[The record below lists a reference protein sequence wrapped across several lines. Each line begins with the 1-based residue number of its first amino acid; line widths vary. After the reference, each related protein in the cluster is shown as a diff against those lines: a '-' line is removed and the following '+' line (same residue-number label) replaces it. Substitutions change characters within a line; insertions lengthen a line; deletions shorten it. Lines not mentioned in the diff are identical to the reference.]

1 MTMWTTLD
9 PAAVAVDPGGR
20 TTARLRVRNTGDTV
34 EEYRISI
41 VGAPAG
47 WARIEPGTLRLYPGS
62 EGSAEITFAPPRSPD
77 APAGPAPFGILVE
90 PREYPVQRD
99 VVEGRVTVAPFTE
112 LRAELVPPSLVGRF
126 RGRAA
131 VAVDNLGNTP
141 LTASLTA
148 RDESGRLTF
157 DIRPNAVQVAPGR
170 AVFADVEV
178 RPQSVSWTGRTET
191 HRTTVTVRRSGDA
204 GDLELAG
211 DFEQR
216 PVLPGWLLFAGGL
229 LVTGAVAFAVLWFG
243 FAPKVNS
250 AAGERKAEAGA
261 VLPDPLG
268 GQAPLPSAPAPPPDP
283 LPGGAL
289 PGGDP
294 GAGGAGGAAAGT
306 GTAPGGGGGGGG
318 AGGGG
323 TPAGGGGGAP
333 PPPAGNPQAAKQGPP
348 WRAGYQ
354 ADVAVHFAQL
364 RLASLGNNACTLKG
378 QWKEG
383 VIDAQT
389 AASLIC
395 YQKAVMADQK
405 TTRVL
410 TATDQLGT
418 LGRATLASMWM
429 QGVTADRLT
438 SGSRNFE
445 VTRLDAA
452 LRWATQATISDNDL
466 QADRAFAQL
475 GVDYFKA
482 GGRNGA
488 PTVSDTKIRDRVRAY
503 QQSVN
508 LPVTGVA
515 DGRTVNALLGGSV
528 NGTGRPGR

>member
-47 WARIEPGTLRLYPGS
+47 WARVEPGTLRLYPGS
-62 EGSAEITFAPPRSPD
+62 EGSAEIDFAPPRSPD

-90 PREYPVQRD
+90 PREHPGQRD
-99 VVEGRVTVAPFTE
+99 VVEGRVTVTPFTE

-148 RDESGRLTF
+148 RDESGRLAF
-157 DIRPNAVQVAPGR
+157 DIRPNAVQAAPGR
-170 AVFADVEV
+170 AVFADLEV

-204 GDLELAG
+204 GDLELTG

-216 PVLPGWLLFAGGL
+216 PVLPGWLLLAGGL

-250 AAGERKAEAGA
+250 AAGERKTEAGA

-268 GQAPLPSAPAPPPDP
+268 GQTPLPSAPAPPPDP
-283 LPGGAL
+283 LTGGAL
-289 PGGDP
+289 PDGDP
-294 GAGGAGGAAAGT
+294 GTGAGT
-306 GTAPGGGGGGGG
+306 GAAPRGGGGGG

-323 TPAGGGGGAP
+323 GG
-333 PPPAGNPQAAKQGPP
+333 
-348 WRAGYQ
+348 
-354 ADVAVHFAQL
+354 
-364 RLASLGNNACTLKG
+364 T
-378 QWKEG
+378 
-383 VIDAQT
+383 
-389 AASLIC
+389 
-395 YQKAVMADQK
+395 
-405 TTRVL
+405 
-410 TATDQLGT
+410 
-418 LGRATLASMWM
+418 
-429 QGVTADRLT
+429 
-438 SGSRNFE
+438 
-445 VTRLDAA
+445 
-452 LRWATQATISDNDL
+452 
-466 QADRAFAQL
+466 
-475 GVDYFKA
+475 
-482 GGRNGA
+482 
-488 PTVSDTKIRDRVRAY
+488 
-503 QQSVN
+503 
-508 LPVTGVA
+508 
-515 DGRTVNALLGGSV
+515 
-528 NGTGRPGR
+528 